1 MKSYSTNPQAAMPPI
16 PQGFIEETKSLGIS
30 GSQALLEALDGDPVV
45 SVRLNSR
52 KPASSPLWE
61 GAEKVK
67 WNQAGLY
74 LPERPLFTLMPELHA
89 GAFYVQEAA
98 SMIAGEAA
106 RRLMKSPC
114 AVLDMCAAPGGKT
127 TALADALPDGSV
139 IVANEAEPQRARV
152 LAENVMKWGCPD
164 IAVTCAR
171 GEEFAPMRECFDL
184 VNVDAPCSGEGMMR
198 KEAVARSQWSQG
210 LVRQCSQLQR
220 EILSAAVET
229 LKPGGL
235 LFYSTC
241 TFNRRENEM
250 QAEWLREE
258 FGMIPADP
266 GFPAEWNLPDGIDT
280 DMRCVRFM
288 PHITRSEGLFF
299 CALRKPGTHIAPA
312 FPAAAAGKQ
321 SPCSGWLT
329 DPQRYIW
336 TEEKETVSAVA
347 PALQRLL
354 QKLPRRARV
363 LLKGLSVATVKGRD
377 LIPTEQL
384 ALSTALN
391 RKAFPECALT
401 EADALRYLRRETFQ
415 LPEETPKGFI
425 LMTFNGLPL
434 GFMKNLGNR
443 ANNLY
448 PAEWRIR
455 MK

>member
-1 MKSYSTNPQAAMPPI
+1 MKNYSTNPQSAMPPI
-16 PQGFIEETKSLGIS
+16 PQGFIDETESLGIS
-30 GSQALLEALDGDPVV
+30 DSRELLEALESDPVI

-52 KPASSPLWE
+52 KPAERPLWE
-61 GAEKVK
+61 SAEKVK
-67 WNQAGLY
+67 WNEAGLY

-106 RRLMKSPC
+106 RRLLKSPG

-127 TALADALPDGSV
+127 TALADVLPVGSV
-139 IVANEAEPQRARV
+139 IVANEADSQRARV
-152 LAENVMKWGCPD
+152 LAENVIKWGFPD

-171 GEEFAPMRECFDL
+171 GEEFASMRECFDL

-198 KEAVARSQWSQG
+198 KEAVARSQWSEG
-210 LVRQCSQLQR
+210 LVRQCSLLQR
-220 EILSAAVET
+220 EILRAAAEA

-250 QAEWLREE
+250 QAEWLRDE
-258 FGMIPADP
+258 FGMTPVDP
-266 GFPAEWNLPDGIDT
+266 GFPAEWNIPEGIDT
-280 DMRCVRFM
+280 EMGCFRFL

-299 CALRKPGTHIAPA
+299 CVLRKPGTHIATA
-312 FPAAAAGKQ
+312 FPPTATGKQ
-321 SPCSGWLT
+321 FPCSGWLT
-329 DPQRYIW
+329 DPHRYIW
-336 TEEKETVSAVA
+336 TEEKGTVSAMT

-354 QKLPRRARV
+354 QKLPRRVRV
-363 LLKGLSVATVKGRD
+363 LLKGLSVATAKGHD

-384 ALSTALN
+384 ALSTALRRN
-391 RKAFPECALT
+391 AFPECALT
-401 EADALRYLRRETFQ
+401 ETDALRYLRREAFK

-425 LMTFNGLPL
+425 LMTFNGFPL